1 MPFRRR
7 HGLAPIA
14 ACLPLVASC
23 VPAVQDSRP
32 ALAAGAVRLQY
43 EVVAGAPH
51 LPLSLASGPARTAAP
66 APVATPFQPASLD
79 RAQIARA
86 TDCLTAA
93 IYYEARSEGEAGQ
106 RAVAQVVLNRVRHRA
121 YPATVCGVVY
131 QHAPGQTCQFS
142 FSCDGSMRARR
153 EPYAWAEARRIA
165 EEALAG
171 SVYAPVGLSTHYHT
185 QAVSPGWGRRLARV
199 TVIGAHIFYGGRDPY
214 SARSAAAGAEAARPS
229 PEPRRLLW
237 PSVPTRRAAPASQ
250 PVRAAA
256 APAGAPARRQ
266 PLPQPGFAFSD
277 EEAFAAAERAPMP
290 PLPSSTGSDA
300 GLLQ

>member
-1 MPFRRR
+1 MPLRR
-7 HGLAPIA
+7 HHRLAPIA

-51 LPLSLASGPARTAAP
+51 LPLSLDPSPARPAAAAAAP
-66 APVATPFQPASLD
+66 AAAPFRMTAND
-79 RAQIARA
+79 GAQLARA
-86 TDCLTAA
+86 TECLTAA

-131 QHAPGQTCQFS
+131 QHVPGQTCQFT

-153 EPYAWAEARRIA
+153 EPAAWAEARRIA

-199 TVIGAHIFYGGRDPY
+199 TIVGAHIFYGGREAGAHRPDPVRTASAPVP
-214 SARSAAAGAEAARPS
+214 SAR
-229 PEPRRLLW
+229 
-237 PSVPTRRAAPASQ
+237 PA
-250 PVRAAA
+250 
-256 APAGAPARRQ
+256 APARRDAAASPPPRSRPARLPD
-266 PLPQPGFAFSD
+266 PLPYRPLPEPGFDLSD
-277 EEAFAAAERAPMP
+277 EALAMVSASRTGGDDAPA
-290 PLPSSTGSDA
+290 S
-300 GLLQ
+300 